1 MIKPAVFADLA
12 IVCLV
17 AMLAGAVPAAAGSDT
32 AKPPADLVNL
42 EREVSLKIAHVR
54 GEGPTDP
61 GKRQK
66 LHDAERLDAKAEQE
80 IGAGDFRSAEDDL
93 VKANA
98 LASELAN

>member
-17 AMLAGAVPAAAGSDT
+17 AMLAGAVPAVAGSDT
-32 AKPPADLVNL
+32 PKPPADLVNL

-61 GKRQK
+61 
-66 LHDAERLDAKAEQE
+66 A
-80 IGAGDFRSAEDDL
+80 SARNCTTQS
-93 VKANA
+93 VWTPRPSRKSARA
-98 LASELAN
+98 IFAPPKMIW